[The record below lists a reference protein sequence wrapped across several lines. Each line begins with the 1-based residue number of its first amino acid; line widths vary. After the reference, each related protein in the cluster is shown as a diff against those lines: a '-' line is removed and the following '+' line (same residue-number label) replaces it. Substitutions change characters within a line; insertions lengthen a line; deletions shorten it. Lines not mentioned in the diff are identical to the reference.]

1 MKTSTLLFI
10 IPFILVMEHAIGQGF
25 MEKEITGSWLV
36 SEVASTKPSNDTQLK
51 VVAGF
56 KNSTFVFNADH
67 SFILLTQDK
76 SIYMT
81 MLLRQLAK
89 AQWQF
94 TDLTDE
100 VMIGTPQNHFSIL
113 KIQLEHKGNATLF
126 NLEESGI
133 RLGVE
138 KK

>member
-1 MKTSTLLFI
+1 
-10 IPFILVMEHAIGQGF
+10 MEHAVGQGF
-25 MEKEITGSWLV
+25 IEKELTGSWLV
-36 SEVASTKPSNDTQLK
+36 TEVASAKSNNDTQLK

-89 AQWQF
+89 AKWQF
-94 TDLTDE
+94 KDATDE
-100 VMIGTPQNHFSIL
+100 VLIGTPQNHFSIL
-113 KIQLEHKGNATLF
+113 KIQLEHNGNATLF

-133 RLGVE
+133 RLGVD